1 MILPRLTLLA
11 EQLAA
16 VSDDRRAELRLVAD
30 AIASMTGLALHAAFD
45 AAGDA
50 IVPGEASDAPA
61 KFLGTGTIE
70 RLKSVRA
77 AEREGNLRVVIE
89 LARAGRL
96 YFAGPGRIVDLPL
109 DAVAAAARI
118 GELASARP
126 DSGGEAQAVERL
138 TARVLH
144 EIGNPL
150 AYATLATAQLAR
162 TVETEVARTYASE
175 LGDSVRKMADLLTEL
190 RQAARGVEGAAF
202 VGARSHPSTEATSG
216 TVPRAESAAPSPDDV
231 VPTAK
236 SLLLI
241 VDDEVPLARALAAA
255 LEPRFEVEIATS
267 CSEAEARVL
276 RGGVALV
283 LCDFHLPD
291 GSGLELFERLHQR
304 LPALRFALASGG
316 LAADAM
322 VRARE
327 SGIPVFHKPFDA
339 VRLAQE
345 LADL

>member
-61 KFLGTGTIE
+61 TFLGTGTIE

-77 AEREGNLRVVIE
+77 AEREGQLRVVIE

-126 DSGGEAQAVERL
+126 DSRGEAQAVERL

-202 VGARSHPSTEATSG
+202 VGARSHPSTDATSG
-216 TVPRAESAAPSPDDV
+216 TESAAPSPGDV
-231 VPTAK
+231 APSAK

>member
-61 KFLGTGTIE
+61 TFLGTGTIE

-77 AEREGNLRVVIE
+77 AEREGQLRVVIE

-126 DSGGEAQAVERL
+126 DSRGEAQAVERL

-202 VGARSHPSTEATSG
+202 VGARSHPSADATSG
-216 TVPRAESAAPSPDDV
+216 TESAAPSPGDV